1 MSENTDK
8 RTATQ
13 KIDDLEKVVTV
24 LYQSL
29 NQHKGAIEALQ
40 SLGKEVSVLKEVAK
54 LLDRKTDAIVKVAK
68 AETGISVES
77 VKATVEQWN
86 IEDMK
91 GQVAGHLANG
101 YLAPTDTVADDSY
114 VVCEEL
120 APDTGAVVNPRIQ
133 FRLDSQADET
143 KNLLRGKKTGDT
155 AKFGE
160 TKYDL
165 KVLEVYTLTTPKA
178 PEAAA
183 PQAAEQA
190 PSSDA
195 TETTESTTATEAAA
209 PAGYVPP
216 AFAGPDT
223 TPTETPV
230 TFGLEIHGQP
240 DPATQASTA

>member
-13 KIDDLEKVVTV
+13 KIDDLEKVVTL

-29 NQHKGAIEALQ
+29 NQHKSVLEALQ
-40 SLGKEVSVLKEVAK
+40 PLAKEVSVLKEVAK

-68 AETGISVES
+68 SETGIDVAA
-77 VKATVEQWN
+77 VKSQVEQWN

-91 GQVAGHLANG
+91 GQVAGHLTNG
-101 YLAPTDTVADDSY
+101 YLAPTDAVADDSY

-120 APDTGAVVNPRIQ
+120 APDTGTVVNPRIQ

-143 KNLLRGKKTGDT
+143 KNLLRGKKVGDT

-165 KVLEVYTLTTPKA
+165 KILEIYTLTTPKA
-178 PEAAA
+178 PEAT
-183 PQAAEQA
+183 EQTT
-190 PSSDA
+190 SSDNSTGT
-195 TETTESTTATEAAA
+195 TETTTESPTAEA

-223 TPTETPV
+223 TPAETPV

-240 DPATQASTA
+240 DPVTANTDSATA